1 MYAYFR
7 TIVFIFGLIFGSF
20 LNCTA
25 IRICRKEDFVK
36 GKSHCM
42 YCGHDLAAID
52 LIPVVSYLLTKG
64 KCRYCKEKI
73 SPRYPLTELSFGVIT
88 LSMYLAVLEPSLRLA
103 FTVDA
108 HTLILFFRNLF
119 LSGILFIIALTDLE
133 TFEIPDGCIL
143 AGIITWIVTA
153 PFMSGE
159 GVFTKASL
167 LWIGHHLLAGILM
180 LAIMLLLT
188 MAMEKFLKKEA
199 LGGGDIKLF
208 AMLALYL
215 GYAGSYELIIFS
227 CISGLLFAAIRRLL
241 NPDASK
247 AFPFGPAIAFS
258 GYLLLIF
265 SERITNWY
273 LGLLM

>member
-1 MYAYFR
+1 
-7 TIVFIFGLIFGSF
+7 
-20 LNCTA
+20 
-25 IRICRKEDFVK
+25 
-36 GKSHCM
+36 M

-73 SPRYPLTELSFGVIT
+73 SPRYPLTELSFGIIT
-88 LSMYLAVLEPSLRLA
+88 LSMYLAVLEPSLRLS
-103 FTVDA
+103 FTVDVS
-108 HTLILFFRNLF
+108 TLVLFFRNLV

-143 AGIITWIVTA
+143 AGIITWVVTA

-159 GVFTKASL
+159 GLFSKTSL
-167 LWIGHHLLAGILM
+167 LWMGNHILAGILM
-180 LAIMLLLT
+180 LVIMLLLT
-188 MAMEKFLKKEA
+188 MAVEKFLKKEA

-227 CISGLLFAAIRRLL
+227 CISGLVFAALRRLL
-241 NPDASK
+241 YPDASK

-265 SERITNWY
+265 SESITSWY